1 MKRPCT
7 DVELVDD
14 AAVASNGPATCDSAN
29 VRPPLREL
37 ANQTSVVSCLSPSL
51 SRRKS
56 SQRTPTT
63 PCPSTATL
71 GMNACA
77 AIDRTTVGGPKV
89 RPLSREIAIL
99 IRVRLSGWI
108 SL

>member
-14 AAVASNGPATCDSAN
+14 AAVASKGPATCDSEK
-29 VRPPLREL
+29 VRPRLLEL

-51 SRRKS
+51 SWRKS
-56 SQRTPTT
+56 SHNTPTT
-63 PCPSTATL
+63 PWPSTATL
-71 GMNACA
+71 GMNACVA
-77 AIDRTTVGGPKV
+77 SDRTTLGAENV
-89 RPLSREIAIL
+89 RPLSRETDIL
-99 IRVRLSGWI
+99 IRVLSFDWM